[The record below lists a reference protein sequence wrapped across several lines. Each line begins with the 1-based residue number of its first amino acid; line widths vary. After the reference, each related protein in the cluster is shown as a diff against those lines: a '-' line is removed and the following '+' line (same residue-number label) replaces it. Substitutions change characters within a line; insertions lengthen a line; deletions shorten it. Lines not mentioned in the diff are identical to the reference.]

1 MYLGPISVGVDLASV
16 LAYCAGCKWPSGR
29 SRMDLLVMS
38 MSSPLLHNRD
48 FVLYLIL
55 RVCLSLAVTS
65 LAVAVGWHIYEAT
78 GSALDLALIG
88 LTQILPIWALFLVS
102 GWVVDHAPRRR
113 VLKVTIIT
121 QLLVYLLLAY
131 WLRDG
136 VSDIN
141 VIYALLLLNSCARA
155 FVGPAIQSM
164 LPGLVPKE
172 QLSHAVSVS
181 STVWTTA
188 MTAGPF
194 MAGYLVS
201 WFDIQVYWIIAG
213 IMVLAFI
220 AVVAIREPKTVKSTR
235 REWRDVV
242 LGIAFVWRNP
252 YVFPSITVD
261 LFAIMLGSVMVLL
274 PIFAMDIL
282 QVGPEGLGYLR
293 AMPALGSVLAGSFI
307 ARFGYGGHAGRA
319 LFGALLVFSLS
330 ILVFGLSD
338 TYWLS
343 LAALFVYGAA
353 DMVSVILRTSII
365 HLATPDALRG
375 RVNAVNSLFI
385 ASSNELGD
393 LRGGVSA
400 AWLGVVPAVVT
411 GALCTVGVSVW
422 AWWRSKEL
430 RALTSPEDMPEIE
443 DPGWR

>member
-1 MYLGPISVGVDLASV
+1 
-16 LAYCAGCKWPSGR
+16 
-29 SRMDLLVMS
+29 MS
-38 MSSPLLHNRD
+38 MPSPLLHNRD

-88 LTQILPIWALFLVS
+88 LTQIIPIWALFLVS

-113 VLKVTIIT
+113 VLKVTITT

-194 MAGYLVS
+194 MAGY
-201 WFDIQVYWIIAG
+201 
-213 IMVLAFI
+213 
-220 AVVAIREPKTVKSTR
+220 
-235 REWRDVV
+235 
-242 LGIAFVWRNP
+242 
-252 YVFPSITVD
+252 
-261 LFAIMLGSVMVLL
+261 
-274 PIFAMDIL
+274 
-282 QVGPEGLGYLR
+282 
-293 AMPALGSVLAGSFI
+293 
-307 ARFGYGGHAGRA
+307 
-319 LFGALLVFSLS
+319 
-330 ILVFGLSD
+330 
-338 TYWLS
+338 
-343 LAALFVYGAA
+343 
-353 DMVSVILRTSII
+353 
-365 HLATPDALRG
+365 
-375 RVNAVNSLFI
+375 
-385 ASSNELGD
+385 
-393 LRGGVSA
+393 
-400 AWLGVVPAVVT
+400 
-411 GALCTVGVSVW
+411 
-422 AWWRSKEL
+422 
-430 RALTSPEDMPEIE
+430 
-443 DPGWR
+443 